1 MTPMAMPAAAP
12 GAIGSTTAASVGGAE
27 EALKVVDALGC
38 AEVGPGTG
46 PGAGDGPIDEVAARE
61 ESVEVVVVE
70 VSVGAG
76 AGLGVGDGGGGDG
89 DGGRGLGG
97 VDGGAEGGVEGGIT
111 PTNSLK
117 TC

>member
-89 DGGRGLGG
+89 DGKGGACATVVVVVGG
-97 VDGGAEGGVEGGIT
+97 VG
-111 PTNSLK
+111 S
-117 TC
+117 